1 MSQILRAEVPSTRAT
16 ELDPGATDR
25 NHEQSQAG
33 ASDRSQSL
41 ADTRNR
47 TQVPEI
53 ADAADLPKDDVYIFP
68 IKSAVAYAVLQGA
81 TIPERTIYDNCQFGR
96 DRNTLK
102 CVRLKGELIVGTESL
117 DAFIHERK
125 KSDAMRGRE
134 RPQEIAGDNEQGREH
149 TKGVT
154 TQPSEE
160 MLKVNKELNVRV
172 GQLESDKR
180 ELEILNAGNKI
191 VIDKITKDADKFVV
205 QLTEQ
210 SRMIGRLETQ
220 LQLTAPKDTSSAV
233 DNESTEDR
241 QSSLN
246 NVISED
252 NVHSGDNS

>member
-1 MSQILRAEVPSTRAT
+1 MDQKPKEEALIND
-16 ELDPGATDR
+16 ELDSGFGATASDR
-25 NHEQSQAG
+25 KQLQAG
-33 ASDRSQSL
+33 ASGHQHLR
-41 ADTRNR
+41 APARNR

-160 MLKVNKELNVRV
+160 MLKENKELNVRV

-233 DNESTEDR
+233 DDESTED
-241 QSSLN
+241 QSLLN
-246 NVISED
+246 NMISKD
-252 NVHSGDNS
+252 NIHSGDNS